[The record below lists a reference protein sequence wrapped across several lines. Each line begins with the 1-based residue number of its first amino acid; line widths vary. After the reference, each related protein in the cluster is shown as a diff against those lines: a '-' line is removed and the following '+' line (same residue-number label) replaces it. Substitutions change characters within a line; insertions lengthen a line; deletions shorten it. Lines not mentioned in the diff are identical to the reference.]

1 MEELENLLKVIL
13 NVDKNITVWQVNKV
27 LRKIESAITF
37 PYITAFV
44 PWWKKDVHHTFVS
57 WFQCWRRGRMLF
69 NWLGTVKPESKYSLI
84 VDSGA
89 PKDTIRSR
97 IVRTYFED
105 NLQPTPIGATW
116 NTFYAM
122 QKVKFGKTQ
131 SDQGRKNK
139 DTGLDWFDEK
149 WKSILVLNWTIKRSD
164 CLINFHIQLKS
175 SLRYVI
181 VNMVLRYVD

>member
-44 PWWKKDVHHTFVS
+44 PWWKKDVHQLNTAWVMATFVI

-97 IVRTYFED
+97 IVKTYFED

-122 QKVKFGKTQ
+122 QKVKSGKTQ
-131 SDQGRKNK
+131 SDQRAEKQRYRVGLVWRKVEI
-139 DTGLDWFDEK
+139 DFGFE
-149 WKSILVLNWTIKRSD
+149 
-164 CLINFHIQLKS
+164 LINKTKWLLNKLSHSVENQS
-175 SLRYVI
+175 
-181 VNMVLRYVD
+181 